1 MKKIFFL
8 IFSVVIF
15 LSFKSSEG
23 VEIKWDFSKYKKITY
38 EYHQIAMMESNPV
51 TKDSIQML
59 ANGTIELIVQSQNT
73 AKIRLNITELT
84 SYNLDSLGNKT
95 KEPESFPPFSGDI
108 MEIEENNMSK
118 VQPQSENEILIKAL
132 FPILNK
138 SLESNQKIEYP
149 LYMYVNDM
157 GKRMQYGGTNFLE
170 LNSKTENICNLELN
184 YHLFESVEKNQV
196 NDLEISIKGNS
207 NVEYDVENKY
217 FLKGKL
223 TMSMKMGNEP
233 DLLSMKH
240 QINYKLISVE

>member
-8 IFSVVIF
+8 IFSVFIF

-23 VEIKWDFSKYKKITY
+23 IEIKWDFSKYKKITY
-38 EYHQIAMMESNPV
+38 EYHQTAMMESNPV
-51 TKDSIQML
+51 TKDSIEML
-59 ANGTIELIVQSQNT
+59 ANGTIELIVQNQNT

-84 SYNLDSLGNKT
+84 SYDVDSLGNKT
-95 KEPESFPPFSGDI
+95 KEPEGFPPFSGDI
-108 MEIEENNMSK
+108 MEIEENYMSK
-118 VQPQSENEILIKAL
+118 VQPQSENEILIKTL

-138 SLESNQKIEYP
+138 SLELNRKIEYP
-149 LYMYVNDM
+149 LYFYANGM
-157 GKRMQYGGTNFLE
+157 GNRIQYGGTNFLE
-170 LNSKTENICNLELN
+170 LKSKTENIRNLELN
-184 YHLFESVEKNQV
+184 YHLFEPVEKNQA

-217 FLKGKL
+217 FLKGNA
-223 TMSMKMGNEP
+223 TMLMKMGKEP